1 MTNAPR
7 GFVVFLPVTRTIRS
21 LCLRSLLV
29 IVRIMCQG
37 NYDLDSD
44 DDCVIDIPFNGDL
57 MISQQHNL
65 QEEDEGL
72 FGIPFNE
79 DWQNWRQHR
88 GFLLNRISQRRP
100 GDSGR
105 NGDYLE
111 ELLPKKD
118 DVDVVEEK
126 VMEDGNQLAGLNPKA
141 VAEIMEKKDLK
152 RLQELGGAEK
162 VASILGS
169 DVGVG
174 KVAEGQQSANLDT
187 TITVYEIHHFIL
199 KACRKTD
206 KILLFFQAVFTLAYG
221 MVVGG
226 LKTGWHIGVAIL
238 VIWFIRVAYPS
249 VSSFFGVRKMEK
261 RLNER
266 NRVKVEVVRS
276 GKSQIIRLCDIVEGD
291 IVRLSEGN
299 LIPAD
304 GLLVSGNRMV
314 VDGALHKEISCNGN
328 PFLYYGSK
336 VVEGHGRML
345 VTSVGTNMELSK
357 LMSSV
362 TNYQD
367 KELLFKARLK
377 KPSPY
382 ADIDDQNK
390 EALLEDRIGK
400 PLGWLGN
407 FALLMPIFCVVVK
420 FILFFF
426 WKNNKSNV
434 VQTLKGAIGVEWAI
448 KLLKQILDKGG
459 KMNLLAT
466 IISTLVFGLQHGVKI
481 VISICLNYWNVIRG
495 SSEVTPQNLSAPG
508 TMGIV
513 TVICIDA
520 SGGLLYEKMDVSR
533 FWMWQEAIDD
543 QSHYEVSPAVLEA
556 LSSGVGASAL
566 VPEIHSIPTDDVL
579 ISWAEL
585 EWGMNIEFLKQRLT
599 ILKYGKLSSTKEGR
613 GVVLRKNGSDENI
626 MHLHWNGDA
635 KTILDM
641 CSHYYK
647 CRGEIHGI
655 KDQKSEIEKV
665 IKEMQDDGLQPI
677 AFAYKQTDVEQLEED
692 GLILLALV
700 GVKYQFQ
707 EEMKSVVKNFQSAGI
722 RIILVSENEL
732 STSRAMACELGI
744 FTPGSINGILEGQE
758 FRELTYDARKEKI
771 EQVTLMG
778 SSLPEDKLLM
788 VKSLKEKGD
797 VVAYIGGWTGRDA
810 PVLKEA
816 DIGITVGTWSTE
828 MTNEISDI
836 VLASDKSFS
845 SLIPVLEYGRHDYH
859 KIGKFIEIQL
869 ISNISVLL
877 ITAVETICLG
887 DSSITIVQF
896 LYVNLILGLLGG
908 LLLGMKPQCKELRN
922 SQPGK
927 RNASII
933 TKEMWINISLQVS
946 YQAIVLLVFQFK
958 GTAIHGTNPMD
969 RKAMVFN
976 GFILCQVFNY
986 VHPLF
991 KAGKYPFWLF
1001 LVPFTVLH
1009 VVVVTK
1015 LWGELS
1021 RMQWAFCFLIA
1032 ALAWGVNLAAVLI
1045 SILIKWKFGSAVL
1058 PNGFSRLIPLAQSLE
1073 PSSSTPSLPT
1083 SHCPAFLLKFQ
1094 CC

>member
-1 MTNAPR
+1 
-7 GFVVFLPVTRTIRS
+7 
-21 LCLRSLLV
+21 
-29 IVRIMCQG
+29 MCQG

-88 GFLLNRISQRRP
+88 GFLLTGFRS
-100 GDSGR
+100 GD
-105 NGDYLE
+105 L
-111 ELLPKKD
+111 
-118 DVDVVEEK
+118 

-187 TITVYEIHHFIL
+187 TITVYEIHHFIPQSL
-199 KACRKTD
+199 PKNGQNLT
-206 KILLFFQAVFTLAYG
+206 LLSSCV
-221 MVVGG
+221 
-226 LKTGWHIGVAIL
+226 HSC
-238 VIWFIRVAYPS
+238 IWD

-367 KELLFKARLK
+367 NELLFKDRLK

-707 EEMKSVVKNFQSAGI
+707 EEMKSVVKTFQSAGI

-778 SSLPEDKLLM
+778 R
-788 VKSLKEKGD
+788 
-797 VVAYIGGWTGRDA
+797 RDA

-836 VLASDKSFS
+836 VLASDKSWS

-859 KIGKFIEIQL
+859 KIATMQG
-869 ISNISVLL
+869 
-877 ITAVETICLG
+877 
-887 DSSITIVQF
+887 
-896 LYVNLILGLLGG
+896 
-908 LLLGMKPQCKELRN
+908 
-922 SQPGK
+922 
-927 RNASII
+927 
-933 TKEMWINISLQVS
+933 TKEQSTWQEKCINYNQGDVDQHITTSILSGHSFAGVSVQGNSYPWHKSHGPKSHGFQWFYPMPGLQLCPSLVQ
-946 YQAIVLLVFQFK
+946 
-958 GTAIHGTNPMD
+958 G
-969 RKAMVFN
+969 
-976 GFILCQVFNY
+976 
-986 VHPLF
+986 
-991 KAGKYPFWLF
+991 
-1001 LVPFTVLH
+1001 
-1009 VVVVTK
+1009 
-1015 LWGELS
+1015 

-1032 ALAWGVNLAAVLI
+1032 ALAWGADTSCPKPGTLI
-1045 SILIKWKFGSAVL
+1045 FHT
-1058 PNGFSRLIPLAQSLE
+1058 FSS
-1073 PSSSTPSLPT
+1073 T
-1083 SHCPAFLLKFQ
+1083 SHCPAFFLKFQ